1 MKFSLSVALLT
12 AFFVAACSEEPPP
25 QPTRHRMANY
35 PAAGT
40 EQYPPP
46 QQPFN
51 PNGPARPT
59 GTPPVETAAS
69 PPPAAAPTKI
79 AKGDYP
85 YGIPGKSLFAWQ
97 IRRCGRI
104 PSGNGSEGSVHRQNL
119 SRSVTLP
126 ALVAAGKIDPRSL
139 GILLQRSKAGQLRL
153 ISDADRRAPLTRSLS
168 RRFHNSPMELR
179 IKRAP
184 RIDIEITVPGDKSIS
199 HRAVI
204 IAALSNGVCTLH
216 GFLPSENCMHT
227 VNAMRALGIKIEQP
241 QPDTLIV
248 HGKKRVLTSPKKEI
262 DCGNS
267 GTTMRLL
274 AGLLAGQTFESRL
287 VGDAGLSRRPMD
299 RVIAPLRRMGATI
312 LAEGPEQTPPLRI
325 HGGSLRGM
333 HHRLPIA
340 SAQVKSALLLA
351 GLFAKGKTTVNEPS
365 PTRNHTEVLFNYF
378 LVRTAMD
385 GETSV
390 TVFGD
395 QVPESR
401 DFTIPGDISSAAFWL
416 VAAAAQPR
424 GHLLVREVG
433 LNNTRTALLGVLL
446 RMGAQVR
453 EAIEDVDQLEPRGI
467 VEVTGAPLK
476 GTVIQGREVPQLI
489 DELPIL
495 AVAGVLASGKTIIRH
510 AQELRVKETDR
521 IAAIA
526 HNLRTMG
533 AQVTE
538 MNDGLEIDGPA
549 PLHGA
554 RVASFSDHR
563 IAMAFA
569 IAGLFAEGETV
580 VQDAECI
587 RQSYPGFGTVLD
599 EFTNLKRMQISTPV
613 FGSFTPTPVEET

>member
-1 MKFSLSVALLT
+1 
-12 AFFVAACSEEPPP
+12 
-25 QPTRHRMANY
+25 
-35 PAAGT
+35 
-40 EQYPPP
+40 
-46 QQPFN
+46 
-51 PNGPARPT
+51 
-59 GTPPVETAAS
+59 
-69 PPPAAAPTKI
+69 
-79 AKGDYP
+79 
-85 YGIPGKSLFAWQ
+85 
-97 IRRCGRI
+97 
-104 PSGNGSEGSVHRQNL
+104 
-119 SRSVTLP
+119 
-126 ALVAAGKIDPRSL
+126 
-139 GILLQRSKAGQLRL
+139 
-153 ISDADRRAPLTRSLS
+153 
-168 RRFHNSPMELR
+168 MELR
-179 IKRAP
+179 IKRAS

-204 IAALSNGVCTLH
+204 IAALSNGICTLR
-216 GFLPSENCMHT
+216 GFLPSEDCMHT

-241 QPDTLIV
+241 ESDMLIV
-248 HGKKRVLTSPKKEI
+248 HGKKRVLTPPKKDI

-287 VGDAGLSRRPMD
+287 VGDSGISRRPMD
-299 RVIAPLRRMGATI
+299 RVIAPLREMGANI
-312 LAEGPEQTPPLRI
+312 SAEGPEQTSPLRI
-325 HGGSLRGM
+325 HGGSLRGI
-333 HHRLPIA
+333 HYRLPIA

-351 GLFAKGKTTVNEPS
+351 GLFARGKTTVEEPS
-365 PTRNHTEVLFNYF
+365 PTRNHTEVLLNYF
-378 LVRTAMD
+378 LVRTAQDDD
-385 GETSV
+385 GNV

-424 GHLLVREVG
+424 GHLLVRGVG
-433 LNNTRTALLGVLL
+433 LNETRTAFLGVLL

-467 VEVTGAPLK
+467 VEVTGVPLK
-476 GTVIQGREVPQLI
+476 STVIQGKEVSQLI

-495 AVAGVLASGKTIIRH
+495 AVAGALANGQTIIRH

-538 MNDGLEIDGPA
+538 MNDGLQIHGPA

-554 RVASFSDHR
+554 RVASFGDHR

-569 IAGLFAEGETV
+569 IAGLFAEGETI
-580 VQDAECI
+580 VQDADCI
-587 RQSYPGFGTVLD
+587 RESYPDFANVL
-599 EFTNLKRMQISTPV
+599 EQFTNPKRMQISTPV
-613 FGSFTPTPVEET
+613 IGSLSPAPVEEA